1 MVLLPAAGKEL
12 RQGTRTS
19 PRAVY
24 NPVYAEATRGGDKE
38 TH

>member
-1 MVLLPAAGKEL
+1 MVLLPATGREL
-12 RQGTRTS
+12 GQGTRTS

-24 NPVYAEATRGGDKE
+24 NPVYAAATRVGDKE